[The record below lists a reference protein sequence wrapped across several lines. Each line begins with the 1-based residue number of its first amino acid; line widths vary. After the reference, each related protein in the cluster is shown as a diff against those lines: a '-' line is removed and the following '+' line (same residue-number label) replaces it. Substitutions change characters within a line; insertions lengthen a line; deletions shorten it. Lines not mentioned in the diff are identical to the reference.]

1 MTTLAYRKERTR
13 RGYPVPSYYNSTL
26 RSACRTANIEPQ
38 DIDVVKALT
47 EDDYVD
53 ARYQVRVSGVIVG
66 EVIGD
71 LEMSLATYSGTVL
84 RRESSD
90 RMTWKARKAG
100 EATRRHESTY
110 DTRIEAIVALIK

>member
-13 RGYPVPSYYNSTL
+13 HGFLIFSYYNSTL

-53 ARYQVRVSGVIVG
+53 ARYQVRVNGVIVG